1 MESNDAAHH
10 KHSEHPAPPPPPAGN
25 WIPFPKTS
33 KPLTFKH
40 GDHSYAILPAPG
52 LYEHYTLAFVNSEE
66 TAEQDL
72 AAAAVQASGMSEPRV
87 RLTRHH
93 AQLNFGNELRQLLR
107 AFGDNAPHPDFPQEP
122 NPETVRVLDEIVTD
136 FIIETCHAAAQV
148 AAHAGRQKVK
158 VDDFMFVIR
167 RDAAKLGRVQELFQ
181 LEKELKEARKAF
193 DQNDDRVGK
202 DATAGKEIEGLVG
215 SDGEGAE
222 TVVDGT
228 SAAAGKKKGKGKKRA
243 AGMETAASESGAG
256 KKRKVSTV
264 KAESTA

>member
-1 MESNDAAHH
+1 MENHDAADNQHH
-10 KHSEHPAPPPPPAGN
+10 SVPAPVERA
-25 WIPFPKTS
+25 WIPFPKTA
-33 KPLTFKH
+33 KPLTFDYGAH
-40 GDHSYAILPAPG
+40 TYEILPAPNFH
-52 LYEHYTLAFVNSEE
+52 EHYTLAFVDKTE
-66 TAEQDL
+66 TAENDQARDPATE
-72 AAAAVQASGMSEPRV
+72 AAEAGSMSEPRV

-107 AFGDNAPHPDFPQEP
+107 GFGDTAPHPDFPQEP

-167 RDAAKLGRVQELFQ
+167 RDATKLGRVQELFQ

-202 DATAGKEIEGLVG
+202 DAGAAKGLGELAGSEGGV
-215 SDGEGAE
+215 AE
-222 TVVDGT
+222 TTVDGT
-228 SAAAGKKKGKGKKRA
+228 DAAPKKKGKGKRRA
-243 AGMETAASESGAG
+243 AGAEAAASESGTG
-256 KKRKVSTV
+256 KKRKAST

>member
-1 MESNDAAHH
+1 MLPITNTLSILLLLLLQQET
-10 KHSEHPAPPPPPAGN
+10 GFR
-25 WIPFPKTS
+25 FPKLPSLSPSNTATIRTRSFLLPDSTS
-33 KPLTFKH
+33 TIPSHL
-40 GDHSYAILPAPG
+40 L
-52 LYEHYTLAFVNSEE
+52 NSEE